1 MKGLAHIVLTLAT
14 VLVILAPFTPSLLTI
29 TSIPAVITLLLGA
42 FFGSLAP
49 DIDKGKE
56 AAIYHAELPGARGKK
71 FPLTPVFGYALYYT
85 CYKPLQVL
93 FRIIFGKKI
102 YAINGHR
109 ELPHSPIGILCISI
123 LVTGYIWLACF
134 ALSYVPYLYPLY
146 NNYLIYVF
154 GSAFLLGCF
163 LHLLE
168 DTCDNSGIHY
178 FYPFSFSRLRG
189 KIKGDGTDP
198 RPKIFAVILLIAAV
212 VLGGLSIGMAIP
224 KQLAHPAALMVP
236 IVLWII
242 FLKASGVPAKKEVWE

>member
-1 MKGLAHIVLTLAT
+1 MKGITHITLTMAT
-14 VLVILAPFTPSLLTI
+14 MLVMLAPLTNSLLTLE
-29 TSIPAVITLLLGA
+29 SIPAVIILLLGA

-49 DIDKGKE
+49 DIDKGTE
-56 AAIYHAELPGARGKK
+56 AAIYHSEIPGARWKK
-71 FPLTPVFGYALYYT
+71 FPLTPIFGYALYYT
-85 CYKPLQVL
+85 CYKPLQFL

-109 ELPHSPIGILCISI
+109 ELPHSPIGILLISI
-123 LVTGYIWLACF
+123 LVTVYIWLACF
-134 ALSYVPYLYPLY
+134 ALSFIPYLYPLY
-146 NNYLIYVF
+146 NNTLIYVF

-178 FYPFSFSRLRG
+178 FYPFCFSRLRG

-198 RPKIFAVILLIAAV
+198 RPKIFAGILLVTAF
-212 VLGGLSIGMAIP
+212 VLGALSIFRLIP
-224 KQLAHPAALMVP
+224 DQWAYPITLMVP

-242 FLKASGVPAKKEVWE
+242 FLRVSGVPAKKEVRE